1 MKKPYVLKP
10 HVTRFM
16 TLFQKD
22 SPKVPAALLSAK
34 AETPDLAGFPYPLPS
49 AKSEYTCF
57 AEGDNGVFWFG
68 ATTGLTR
75 YDPKAEREVDKVMY
89 FSKDRDL
96 ADNNV
101 QAVLAEGD
109 NVWVLTETAVAFIE
123 MKVLTME
130 EKANI
135 LLQESVDVVD
145 RHGMMSQKNLAVPRD
160 LSSKLPYGE
169 SDNDGCFTSGYAI
182 AELLHYAVKKR
193 ELGADHPEVQRVR
206 AIAMRSVEATL
217 LLMYIARRGNGFI
230 ARTILTKDEPV
241 PNGQFYRITDN
252 KATPIENE
260 RAKRKG
266 LVGMVIDASAPVP
279 ERLTKHIREE
289 GYTID
294 DIIYKGDTSS
304 DEVSLHFLHLYFAH
318 EIFGA
323 EDPELDELIKT
334 AGKNSLKHF
343 IDHGYELYE
352 CDGNP
357 TTWAKWSLE
366 YFDTGMGWSDACLN
380 AAEMLMYHRVVM
392 SITGEEGEWKESYD
406 KLVSLGYADLT
417 TKHLNRFHQMAT
429 LGGMEPC
436 EDLMFGDNM
445 LATAAFWGL
454 MLTETDE
461 ELLKKY
467 REGYISWNQELRRE
481 HNPGYDF
488 PFILSCPDEKIDMER
503 LADWFYRFHPSR
515 LAASVSTSLRRDIPQ
530 RTALGGY
537 KEISAVLPPDEC
549 FIAKYDRN
557 PLQLRDEDS
566 GGIHCVES
574 CYVYTFAYW
583 IGRYYGLIE

>member
-1 MKKPYVLKP
+1 MK
-10 HVTRFM
+10 
-16 TLFQKD
+16 LFAKD
-22 SPKVPAALLSAK
+22 SPEVPAALLSAK
-34 AETPDLAGFPYPLPS
+34 AEKPDLAGFPYPLPS

-57 AEGDNGVFWFG
+57 AEGNGGVLWLG

-75 YDPKAEREVDKVMY
+75 YDPNAGREVDKIMY

-96 ADNNV
+96 ADNSV
-101 QAVLAEGD
+101 QALYAEGA

-123 MKVLTME
+123 MSVITME

-135 LLQESVDVVD
+135 LLQESVDIVD
-145 RHGMMSQKNLAVPRD
+145 RHGMMSQKGLAVPRD

-193 ELGADHPEVQRVR
+193 ELGPDHPEVRRVR

-230 ARTILTKDEPV
+230 ARTYLTKDEPV

-252 KATPIENE
+252 KATPIDNE
-260 RAKRKG
+260 RAQKKG

-279 ERLTKHIREE
+279 ERLTKYFREE

-304 DEVSLHFLHLYFAH
+304 DEVTLHFLHLYFAH
-318 EIFGA
+318 EIFGK
-323 EDPELDELIKT
+323 EDPELDDLIKT
-334 AGKNSLKHF
+334 AAKNSLRHF
-343 IDHGYELYE
+343 IDHGYEMHE
-352 CDGNP
+352 CDGQA

-380 AAEMLMYHRVVM
+380 AAEMLMYHKVVM
-392 SITGEEGEWKESYD
+392 HITGEEGKWKESYEH
-406 KLVSLGYADLT
+406 LLSLGYADLT
-417 TKHLNRFHQMAT
+417 TKHFNRFNQMST
-429 LGGMEPC
+429 LGGMEPS
-436 EDLMFGDNM
+436 EDLMYGDNM

-467 REGYISWNQELRRE
+467 REGYLSWNHVLHRE

-503 LADWFYRFHPSR
+503 IADWFYRFHPSR
-515 LAASVSTSLRRDIPQ
+515 LAASVSTTLRRDIPQ
-530 RTALGGY
+530 RTCLGGY
-537 KEISAVLPPDEC
+537 KEVSAVLPPDEC

-566 GGIHCVES
+566 GGVRCVES

-583 IGRYYGLIE
+583 IGRYHGLIEE